1 MAEIPAPAEGIV
13 LTHFIVASHVDRH
26 ARTGGPLHADMTV
39 LLLARGA
46 KPHEDG
52 AGTAAEA
59 ELLGH
64 WLAAEIVSA
73 WTCRAGL
80 TETRAITGRIQRDR
94 ADSSE
99 TGHPSPVGML
109 RPYSRADGAQA
120 RERRAGQSSRRGRR
134 IILVSVT
141 TWPSGVPGRTC
152 MPSHAHFP
160 LHGNPCTTTLAA

>member
-1 MAEIPAPAEGIV
+1 M
-13 LTHFIVASHVDRH
+13 LTHFIVASDVNRH

-64 WLAAEIVSA
+64 WLAAKIVSA
-73 WTCRAGL
+73 WTVRAGL

-94 ADSSE
+94 ADLSK
-99 TGHPSPVGML
+99 TGHSSPVGML
-109 RPYSRADGAQA
+109 RPSSRADGAQA
-120 RERRAGQSSRRGRR
+120 AGG
-134 IILVSVT
+134 
-141 TWPSGVPGRTC
+141 SGPGRTGHGDG
-152 MPSHAHFP
+152 SGVGGSAHRDPRPGRAGRTELPGVMTRATYTLKWP
-160 LHGNPCTTTLAA
+160 L